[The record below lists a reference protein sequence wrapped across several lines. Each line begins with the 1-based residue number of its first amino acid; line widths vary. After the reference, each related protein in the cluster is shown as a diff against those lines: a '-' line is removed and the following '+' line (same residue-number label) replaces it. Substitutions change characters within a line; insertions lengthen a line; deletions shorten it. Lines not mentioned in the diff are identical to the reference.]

1 MAEEFLTV
9 ELHNE
14 FAKRIEETDKRQDH
28 RITELEQNFKV
39 VQELVVSTREL
50 AVSME
55 TMAKELEK
63 QGNCLR
69 ELEFKPVK
77 RWELVVTSV
86 ITGIIGAL
94 LGMMMKGL
102 LP

>member
-14 FAKRIEETDKRQDH
+14 FAKRIEEADKRQDH

-50 AVSME
+50 ATSME
-55 TMAKELEK
+55 AMAKELEK
-63 QGNCLR
+63 QGACLR

-86 ITGIIGAL
+86 ITGIVGAL
-94 LGMMMKGL
+94 LGMVAKGL

>member
-77 RWELVVTSV
+77 RWELIVTSV

>member
-14 FAKRIEETDKRQDH
+14 FAKRIEEADKRQDH

-50 AVSME
+50 AMSME
-55 TMAKELEK
+55 AMAKELEK
-63 QGNCLR
+63 QGACLR

>member
-1 MAEEFLTV
+1 MEEEFLTV

-55 TMAKELEK
+55 AMAKELEK

>member
-1 MAEEFLTV
+1 MAEEFLSIQV
-9 ELHNE
+9 HNE
-14 FAKRIEETDKRQDH
+14 FAKRIDEENTRQNH
-28 RITELEQNFKV
+28 RIQSLEDNFEV

-50 AVSME
+50 ALSMQ

-77 RWELVVTSV
+77 RWELVVTSL
-86 ITGIIGAL
+86 ITGIIGAFV
-94 LGMMMKGL
+94 GIIIKGW

>member
-14 FAKRIEETDKRQDH
+14 FAKRIEEADKRQDH

-50 AVSME
+50 AMSME
-55 TMAKELEK
+55 AMAKELEK
-63 QGNCLR
+63 QGSCLR

-77 RWELVVTSV
+77 RWELVITSV
-86 ITGIIGAL
+86 ITGIIGAI

>member
-14 FAKRIEETDKRQDH
+14 FVKRIEEADKRQDH

-39 VQELVVSTREL
+39 VQDLVISTREL
-50 AVSME
+50 AMSME
-55 TMAKELEK
+55 AMAKELEK
-63 QGNCLR
+63 QGSCLR

>member
-14 FAKRIEETDKRQDH
+14 FAKRIEEADKRQDH

-50 AVSME
+50 AMSME
-55 TMAKELEK
+55 AMAKELEK
-63 QGNCLR
+63 QGACLR

-94 LGMMMKGL
+94 LGMIMKGL

>member
-1 MAEEFLTV
+1 MAEEFLTL

-14 FAKRIEETDKRQDH
+14 FAKRIEEADKRQDH

-50 AVSME
+50 ALSME
-55 TMAKELEK
+55 AMAKELEK
-63 QGNCLR
+63 QGSCLR

-77 RWELVVTSV
+77 RWELIVTSV

>member
-14 FAKRIEETDKRQDH
+14 FAKRIEEADKRQDH

-50 AVSME
+50 AMSME
-55 TMAKELEK
+55 AMAKELEK
-63 QGNCLR
+63 QGSCLR

-94 LGMMMKGL
+94 LGMVAKGL

>member
-1 MAEEFLTV
+1 MAEEFISV
-9 ELHNE
+9 QVHNE
-14 FAKRIEETDKRQDH
+14 FAKRIEDENVRQNH

-39 VQELVVSTREL
+39 VQDLVISTKEL
-50 AVSME
+50 ALSME

-63 QGNCLR
+63 QGACLR

-77 RWELVVTSV
+77 RWELVVTSI
-86 ITGIIGAL
+86 ITGIVGAII
-94 LGMMMKGL
+94 GMMLKGL

>member
-1 MAEEFLTV
+1 MAEEFLTLNV
-9 ELHNE
+9 HNE
-14 FAKRIEETDKRQDH
+14 FAKRIEEENTRQNH
-28 RITELEQNFKV
+28 RISDLEHNFKV

-50 AVSME
+50 AISME

-77 RWELVVTSV
+77 RWELVVTSI
-86 ITGIIGAL
+86 ITGFVGAI
-94 LGMMMKGL
+94 LGMLLKGW

>member
-1 MAEEFLTV
+1 MAEEFISV
-9 ELHNE
+9 QFHNE
-14 FAKRIEETDKRQDH
+14 FAKRIEDENARQNH

-39 VQELVVSTREL
+39 VQDLVISTKEL
-50 AVSME
+50 ALSME

-63 QGNCLR
+63 QGTCLR

-77 RWELVVTSV
+77 RWELVVTSI

-94 LGMMMKGL
+94 LGMIMKGL

>member
-14 FAKRIEETDKRQDH
+14 FAKRIEEADKRQDH

-50 AVSME
+50 AMSME
-55 TMAKELEK
+55 AMAKELEK
-63 QGNCLR
+63 QGACLR

-86 ITGIIGAL
+86 ITGIIGAI

>member
-14 FAKRIEETDKRQDH
+14 FAKRIEETDKRQDN

-77 RWELVVTSV
+77 RWELIVTSV

>member
-14 FAKRIEETDKRQDH
+14 FAKRIDEAENRQDH

-39 VQELVVSTREL
+39 VQDLVISTKEL
-50 AVSME
+50 ALSME

-63 QGNCLR
+63 QGACLR
-69 ELEFKPVK
+69 ELEYKPVK
-77 RWELVVTSV
+77 RWELVITSI

-94 LGMMMKGL
+94 LGMVMKGL

>member
-14 FAKRIEETDKRQDH
+14 FAKRIEEADKRQDN

-39 VQELVVSTREL
+39 VQELVISTREL
-50 AVSME
+50 ALSME
-55 TMAKELEK
+55 AMAKELEK
-63 QGNCLR
+63 QGSCLR

-77 RWELVVTSV
+77 RWELIVTSV

>member
-14 FAKRIEETDKRQDH
+14 FAKRIEEADKRQDH

-50 AVSME
+50 AMSME
-55 TMAKELEK
+55 AMAKELEK
-63 QGNCLR
+63 QGACLR

-77 RWELVVTSV
+77 RWELVITSV
-86 ITGIIGAL
+86 ITGIVGAL